1 MPLRSRVQSL
11 PARLRADLDR
21 RLVAS
26 GFSNYRAH
34 SEWLAG
40 EGHEISRSSLQ
51 AHGARLRELVARYR
65 PTADEAGAVLA
76 AGSEDRALV
85 AAAGLRIVQDR
96 LFEWLMDAD
105 KGDLKGHEF
114 AARMIEASARA
125 AEAIEKQRPGPA
137 RAPPAPRRHL
147 AGNRKDDPRRVR
159 RPERGRPGMGQDQP
173 EWTGMGRDK
182 PEWTGIDRNR
192 PG

>member
-11 PARLRADLDR
+11 PTRLRADLDR

-125 AEAIEKQRPGPA
+125 AESVEKQRPGPA
-137 RAPPAPRRHL
+137 RPERRPL
-147 AGNRKDDPRRVR
+147 RAGISPETERMIRAEFEGPSEDDPEWVR
-159 RPERGRPGMGQDQP
+159 INRNG
-173 EWTGMGRDK
+173 
-182 PEWTGIDRNR
+182 PEWTGINRNG